1 VARPADRKSQI
12 LRKAA
17 QVFLDQGYEAAS
29 MDRIAEEVGI
39 TKPGLYYHYA
49 SKQDLMFSIMSYAM
63 DLLEEETREA
73 VARVDPQER
82 LREIVYRHAHMLAR
96 EDDGAF
102 TILVIDETKVL
113 RPDDFQIIQTRK
125 RAYFELLRSALRQ
138 LAAEGR
144 LRALNPTAAA
154 FGILGM
160 IMWLPKWYRPN
171 GPLSPEQVAAQIA
184 DQALSSLL
192 EPAEAVSTA

>member
-17 QVFLDQGYEAAS
+17 QVFLDVGYEAAS

-63 DLLEEETREA
+63 DLLEEETRA
-73 VARVDPQER
+73 AAALPDPRQR
-82 LREIVYRHAHMLAR
+82 LWQIVYHHAHMLAR

-102 TILVIDETKVL
+102 TVLVIDETHVL
-113 RPDDFQIIQTRK
+113 GPEDFETIRLRK
-125 RAYFELLRSALRQ
+125 RSYFETLREALRQ
-138 LAAEGR
+138 LAAQAA
-144 LRALNPTAAA
+144 LRTVDPTAAA
-154 FGILGM
+154 FAILGM
-160 IMWLPKWYRPN
+160 IMWLPKWFRRQS
-171 GPLSPEQVAAQIA
+171 GALSPEAVASQIA
-184 DQALSSLL
+184 DQALASVLVAESS
-192 EPAEAVSTA
+192 A